1 MPRRAESTR
10 EAAGVGILALGASG
24 LLGAVLFSTP
34 AGLVAADR
42 VRTHEVVIQGLLYV
56 PETLT
61 VRPGDVVVW
70 INKDP
75 FPHTVTAAGAFDS
88 GSIATGKSWRFTA
101 KKAGT
106 YPYLCTLHTTMKGT
120 LRVE

>member
-1 MPRRAESTR
+1 MRA
-10 EAAGVGILALGASG
+10 AALALGASWV
-24 LLGAVLFSTP
+24 LGVA
-34 AGLVAADR
+34 LVAAPATAAAQAR
-42 VRTHEVVIQGLLYV
+42 KHEIVIQGLLYV

-75 FPHTVTAAGAFDS
+75 FPHTVTAPGAFDS
-88 GSIATGKSWRFTA
+88 GPIAAGKSWRFTA
-101 KKAGT
+101 RRAGAH
-106 YPYLCTLHTTMKGT
+106 PYLCTLHSTMKGT

>member
-1 MPRRAESTR
+1 MRRGTD
-10 EAAGVGILALGASG
+10 AGALALAASWV
-24 LLGAVLFSTP
+24 LGVALAAAP
-34 AGLVAADR
+34 AGAAAADPP
-42 VRTHEVVIQGLLYV
+42 RTHEVVIQSLLYV

-75 FPHTVTAAGAFDS
+75 FPHTVTAAGVFDS
-88 GSIATGKSWRFTA
+88 RSIAAGKSWRFTA
-101 KKAGT
+101 RKLGT
-106 YPYLCTLHTTMKGT
+106 HPYLCTLHTTMKGI

>member
-1 MPRRAESTR
+1 MRH
-10 EAAGVGILALGASG
+10 AAISLALGA
-24 LLGAVLFSTP
+24 AVLGV
-34 AGLVAADR
+34 ALVAAPVDAAAADR
-42 VRTHEVVIQGLLYV
+42 ARTHEVVIQGLLYV

-75 FPHTVTAAGAFDS
+75 FPHTVTAAGVFDS
-88 GSIATGKSWRFTA
+88 GTIAAGKWWRYTA
-101 KKAGT
+101 RKVGT
-106 YPYLCTLHTTMKGT
+106 HPYLCTLHTTMKAT

>member
-1 MPRRAESTR
+1 MRHA
-10 EAAGVGILALGASG
+10 VGAG
-24 LLGAVLFSTP
+24 LLGLVASALLGVALHAMP
-34 AGLVAADR
+34 AGAVAAER
-42 VRTHEVVIQGLLYV
+42 ARTHEVVIQGLLFV

-75 FPHTVTAAGAFDS
+75 FPHTVTAAGVFDS
-88 GSIATGKSWRFTA
+88 GPIATGKSWRFTA
-101 KKAGT
+101 RKPGT
-106 YPYLCTLHTTMKGT
+106 HSYLCTLHTTMKGT

>member
-1 MPRRAESTR
+1 MRHG
-10 EAAGVGILALGASG
+10 AGAGAGALALASWI
-24 LLGAVLFSTP
+24 LGVVLAAAP
-34 AGLVAADR
+34 AGAAVVDPA
-42 VRTHEVVIQGLLYV
+42 RTHEIVIQGLLYV

-75 FPHTVTAAGAFDS
+75 FPHTVTAAGSFDS
-88 GSIATGKSWRFTA
+88 GSIAAGKSWRFTA
-101 KKAGT
+101 RKVGT
-106 YPYLCTLHTTMKGT
+106 HPYSCTLHTTMKGT

>member
-1 MPRRAESTR
+1 MRA
-10 EAAGVGILALGASG
+10 AALALGASWV
-24 LLGAVLFSTP
+24 LGVA
-34 AGLVAADR
+34 LVAAPATAAAQA
-42 VRTHEVVIQGLLYV
+42 RTHEVVIQGLLYV

-75 FPHTVTAAGAFDS
+75 FPHTVTAPGAFDS
-88 GSIATGKSWRFTA
+88 GPIAAGKSWRFTTRR
-101 KKAGT
+101 AGAH
-106 YPYLCTLHTTMKGT
+106 PYLCTLHSTMKGT

>member
-1 MPRRAESTR
+1 VRRAIR
-10 EAAGVGILALGASG
+10 
-24 LLGAVLFSTP
+24 
-34 AGLVAADR
+34 AGLVALAGGALLGAALVTTPGGVAAADAPK
-42 VRTHEVVIQGLLYV
+42 THHVAIQALAYL
-56 PETLT
+56 PETLA

-70 INKDP
+70 TNKDP

-88 GSIATGKSWRFTA
+88 GPIAAGKSWRFTA

-106 YPYLCTLHTTMKGT
+106 YRYLCTLHTTMKGT

>member
-1 MPRRAESTR
+1 MRRA
-10 EAAGVGILALGASG
+10 AGALAIGAGWVLGVALAVAPAGV
-24 LLGAVLFSTP
+24 
-34 AGLVAADR
+34 AAAER
-42 VRTHEVVIQGLLYV
+42 ARTHEVVIQGLLYV

-75 FPHTVTAAGAFDS
+75 FPHTVTAAGVFDS
-88 GSIATGKSWRFTA
+88 GSIAAGKSWRFTA
-101 KKAGT
+101 RKAGT
-106 YPYLCTLHTTMKGT
+106 HPYLCTLHTTMKGT

>member
-1 MPRRAESTR
+1 MRHADRAKLVALVASALLGVALVT
-10 EAAGVGILALGASG
+10 APAGV
-24 LLGAVLFSTP
+24 
-34 AGLVAADR
+34 AAAER
-42 VRTHEVVIQGLLYV
+42 ARTHQVEIQGLLNV

-70 INKDP
+70 TNKDP

-88 GSIATGKSWRFTA
+88 GPIGPGKSWRYTA

>member
-1 MPRRAESTR
+1 MPRSARAG
-10 EAAGVGILALGASG
+10 AVALATTW
-24 LLGAVLFSTP
+24 LLGVALVVAPAVT
-34 AGLVAADR
+34 AGADR
-42 VRTHEVVIQGLLYV
+42 PRTHEVVIRGLLFV

-75 FPHTVTAAGAFDS
+75 FPHTATAAGAFDS
-88 GSIATGKSWRFTA
+88 GSIAEGKSWRF
-101 KKAGT
+101 KAGKRGT

>member
-1 MPRRAESTR
+1 VL
-10 EAAGVGILALGASG
+10 GV
-24 LLGAVLFSTP
+24 VLVTTP
-34 AGLVAADR
+34 AGVAAADPPK
-42 VRTHEVVIQGLLYV
+42 THQVAIQALAYV
-56 PETLT
+56 PESLT

-70 INKDP
+70 TNKDP

-88 GSIATGKSWRFTA
+88 GPIAAGKSWRFTA

>member
-1 MPRRAESTR
+1 MIGV
-10 EAAGVGILALGASG
+10 AALV
-24 LLGAVLFSTP
+24 P
-34 AGLVAADR
+34 ARDVAAADR
-42 VRTHEVVIQGLLYV
+42 PRTHQVAIQGLLYV
-56 PETLT
+56 PEALT

-70 INKDP
+70 TNKDP

-88 GSIATGKSWRFTA
+88 GSIAPGKSWRR
-101 KKAGT
+101 KAGKPGS

>member
-1 MPRRAESTR
+1 MRTAAGAAALAASWALAIALAAAP
-10 EAAGVGILALGASG
+10 AGVG
-24 LLGAVLFSTP
+24 
-34 AGLVAADR
+34 AADPA
-42 VRTHEVVIQGLLYV
+42 RTHEVVIQGLLYV

-70 INKDP
+70 TNKDP
-75 FPHTVTAAGAFDS
+75 FPHTATAAGAFDS
-88 GSIATGKSWRFTA
+88 GSIAPGKSWRFTA

>member
-1 MPRRAESTR
+1 MRRAVR
-10 EAAGVGILALGASG
+10 AALGALAASS
-24 LLGAVLFSTP
+24 LLAVALATTP
-34 AGLVAADR
+34 AGVVAADAP
-42 VRTHEVVIQGLLYV
+42 RTHQVTIQALANV

-70 INKDP
+70 TNKDP

-88 GSIATGKSWRFTA
+88 GPIAPGKSWRFTA
-101 KKAGT
+101 KKPGT